1 MKRRSIVLGMGIGV
15 FAGGAGG
22 LAGFTLGVRNTEESL
37 DLQAFLQRN
46 AGVKFHHL
54 PTALLLKLYSR
65 RLTDDDRM
73 ALVHGL
79 VHHNSALFV
88 ADPYERSLGT
98 PGFYRVVS

>member
-1 MKRRSIVLGMGIGV
+1 MKRRSMVLGMGIGV
-15 FAGGAGG
+15 FAGAAGG
-22 LAGFTLGVRNTEESL
+22 LAGFTLGVRSTEKSL

-46 AGVKFHHL
+46 VGVKFHHL

-65 RLTDDDRM
+65 RLTDADRM
-73 ALVHGL
+73 ALVHDL

>member
-15 FAGGAGG
+15 FAAAAGG
-22 LAGFTLGVRNTEESL
+22 LAGFALRERSLEKSL
-37 DLQAFLQRN
+37 DLQTFLQRN
-46 AGVKFHHL
+46 ASVKFHHL

-65 RLTDDDRM
+65 RLTDADRI
-73 ALVHGL
+73 ALVQGL

-98 PGFYRVVS
+98 PGFYRVIS